1 MQRIAFTIGL
11 RPGADPAE
19 YKRRHDEIWPEMAAA
34 LRAAGI
40 RNYSIFLHGATLFAY
55 LEVDDLER
63 MRRSLAQDAT
73 NARWQ
78 EYMRGMIDLDAD
90 PATGFPRLLPEMFHL
105 D

>member
-1 MQRIAFTIGL
+1 MERIAFTINL
-11 RPGADPAE
+11 KPGADPAE

-34 LRAAGI
+34 LRGAGI
-40 RNYSIFLHGATLFAY
+40 HNYSIFLDGSKLFAY

-63 MRRSLAQDAT
+63 MRRALAEDAT

-78 EYMRGMIDLDAD
+78 EYMRPMISIDVD
-90 PATGFPRLLPEMFHL
+90 PATGFARLLPEMFHL